1 MQEKRENGE
10 NRERLNKYLAACG
23 VCSRRDA
30 DCWIAEGRV
39 TVDGKT
45 AAVGMRVSG
54 REKIVA
60 DGKAVTGKERK
71 AVLAYYKPVGVVCTE
86 RDRHAQRKISDE
98 FRYPV
103 RLAYAGRLDKESEG
117 LLLMTNDGKLIEAMM
132 RGANGHEKEYVVRVD
147 REVTDEFLTGLSEG
161 VYLEELKV
169 TTKKCEVRKSGK
181 YTFTIVLTQ
190 GMNRQIRRM
199 AETFGYRVRALKR
212 VRVMNVN
219 LANLKPGEY
228 RAVEGEELRQLYS
241 QAGIEG
247 E

>member
-1 MQEKRENGE
+1 
-10 NRERLNKYLAACG
+10 
-23 VCSRRDA
+23 
-30 DCWIAEGRV
+30 
-39 TVDGKT
+39 
-45 AAVGMRVSG
+45 
-54 REKIVA
+54 
-60 DGKAVTGKERK
+60 
-71 AVLAYYKPVGVVCTE
+71 
-86 RDRHAQRKISDE
+86 
-98 FRYPV
+98 
-103 RLAYAGRLDKESEG
+103 
-117 LLLMTNDGKLIEAMM
+117 MTNDGKLIEAMM